1 MSYEY
6 LFKIN
11 KLIYNLLYFPQGVY
25 FTRLQLKELINFV

>member
-6 LFKIN
+6 FLKIN
-11 KLIYNLLYFPQGVY
+11 TLIYNLLCFPQGVY

>member
-6 LFKIN
+6 LFNIN
-11 KLIYNLLYFPQGVY
+11 KLIYNLLCFPQGVY